1 MCPLYPVPP
10 VVLITAVTNPSRPI
24 CRFCLKTEP
33 VCKVR
38 DSPGEDQQAVWET
51 PGPAGPALL
60 TLHRA
65 SSPPRMTSP
74 LLISLVSCLVAVD
87 QASLIGRCDLAKVL
101 HQEDLD
107 GFEGYSLTDWLCLA
121 FVESDFNI
129 TKVNENTDGSFDY
142 GIFQINS
149 HYWCNDYQSHTEN
162 NCQVDCQG
170 LAGAPG
176 WERTAE
182 PQSSRNYQLC
192 KKDCVRSGGDEE
204 LVRRSLWDEGKMEV
218 ALCRPAPLLLDDRL
232 SPGMRQGAGLWWSH
246 SRTLLLTRE
255 FFSSSSSCLHFMLF
269 SSLPIYK

>member
-1 MCPLYPVPP
+1 MAGEGEKCGWKERAWQVGGRGFTLSPV
-10 VVLITAVTNPSRPI
+10 
-24 CRFCLKTEP
+24 
-33 VCKVR
+33 

-51 PGPAGPALL
+51 PGPTGPPPL

-74 LLISLVSCLVAVD
+74 LLISLASCLVAVN

-170 LAGAPG
+170 LARAPG

-182 PQSSRNYQLC
+182 PQSSRNY
-192 KKDCVRSGGDEE
+192 
-204 LVRRSLWDEGKMEV
+204 
-218 ALCRPAPLLLDDRL
+218 
-232 SPGMRQGAGLWWSH
+232 
-246 SRTLLLTRE
+246 
-255 FFSSSSSCLHFMLF
+255 
-269 SSLPIYK
+269 